1 MKTPISGFYRNPV
14 KFRMPTAENLVPI
27 RLDIEIEGQR
37 YKDAFTW
44 NPSDPDSE
52 VVVFAK
58 RTVKDLKLPPAFV
71 TQIAQSIQSQLSEFR
86 SYEGQDMYAGE
97 KIVPIKLDLRVNHT
111 LVKDQ
116 FLWDLNNFESDPEE
130 FARIFCKDT
139 GIEDPEVGP
148 AIAFAI
154 REQLYEIAIQSVVSA
169 RESRMSKKGRRGAEY
184 TPVSKGGAA
193 AVDLVKLFG
202 PKSSVVRLGLLW
214 LNVTGKER
222 SGTYMNLLWTY
233 YPTRKLMPLKRR
245 KREISGEF
253 APWSATPH
261 QKGI

>member
-1 MKTPISGFYRNPV
+1 MKTTISCFYRNPV

-37 YKDAFTW
+37 YKDALTW

-58 RTVKDLKLPPAFV
+58 RTAKDLKLPPVFV
-71 TQIAQSIQSQLSEFR
+71 TQIAQSIQ
-86 SYEGQDMYAGE
+86 DMYSGE

-116 FLWDLNNFESDPEE
+116 FLWDSNNFESDPKE
-130 FARIFCKDT
+130 FARLFCKDT

-154 REQLYEIAIQSVVSA
+154 REQLNEIAIQSVVSA
-169 RESRMSKKGRRGAEY
+169 RESRMSKKGGA
-184 TPVSKGGAA
+184 V

-202 PKSSVVRLGLLW
+202 PKSSVVRVSPSQRDSLFFCRAMLNSQLLTD
-214 LNVTGKER
+214 LNEPIVDLLSNEEVDALEAKEER
-222 SGTYMNLLWTY
+222 NF
-233 YPTRKLMPLKRR
+233 R
-245 KREISGEF
+245 
-253 APWSATPH
+253 
-261 QKGI
+261 

>member
-1 MKTPISGFYRNPV
+1 MKTTISCFYRNPV

-58 RTVKDLKLPPAFV
+58 RTAKDLKLPPAFV
-71 TQIAQSIQSQLSEFR
+71 AQIAQSIQ
-86 SYEGQDMYAGE
+86 
-97 KIVPIKLDLRVNHT
+97 LDLRVNHT

-116 FLWDLNNFESDPEE
+116 FLWDSNNFESDPKE
-130 FARIFCKDT
+130 FARLFCKDT
-139 GIEDPEVGP
+139 GIEDPEVGVSVSNYHC
-148 AIAFAI
+148 
-154 REQLYEIAIQSVVSA
+154 QLLPLLS
-169 RESRMSKKGRRGAEY
+169 ESSLM
-184 TPVSKGGAA
+184 SKGGAV

-202 PKSSVVRLGLLW
+202 PKSSVGRLGLFW

-222 SGTYMNLLWTY
+222 SGTYRNLLSTY
-233 YPTRKLMPLKRR
+233 YPTRKLMPLKQR

-253 APWSATPH
+253 TLWSATPH